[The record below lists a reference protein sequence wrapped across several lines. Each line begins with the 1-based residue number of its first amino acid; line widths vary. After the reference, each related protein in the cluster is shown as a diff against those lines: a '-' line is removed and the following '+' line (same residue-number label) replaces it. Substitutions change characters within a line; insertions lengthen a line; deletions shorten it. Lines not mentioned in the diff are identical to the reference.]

1 MADTTQS
8 EQLEKRAPDTPE
20 LDPIADRSMSG
31 ALLISS
37 LLLVVTLIWSLYDE
51 VVGQRPWRSYQR
63 DFVSKYGEYLETAK
77 EQQGK
82 SEAEIKSS
90 PEYQELNQAY
100 EEAAAAAKAKTDPID
115 EQGKRLDDKITAV
128 TAPFTDARSWIVA
141 KTYQLEVT
149 ESESAKSSLRAA
161 IERKKQEKIDF
172 TMPNDEGK
180 EEKKSLTFPELETHY
195 NSLRD
200 EKARLG
206 AERVQI
212 TQPRDAA
219 QKKRDEYMQDHL
231 GGLTA
236 EQVAGLQRKVEDF
249 KFEIKQINV
258 GGVVIDRCESCHLG
272 VREPIKLTKKN
283 MGWTDGED
291 PAEDAAAAAF
301 VSHPNKELLK
311 THDPDRFGCSTCHG
325 GNGRGTTSVEK
336 GHGRYKHWLWPMYY
350 KENVEAGCN
359 QCHNRDR
366 VLQGADLLNRGKN
379 LFQVRGCAGCHR
391 YEAFDR
397 EADALSNARQSIKTL
412 ELERTDRGRE
422 YEQTKAEAGAASTK
436 EEDVP
441 KLLKKLDAIR
451 QMISQVD
458 ARVDEFDLQAKYL
471 MQDVKKIGPN
481 LKEIKAKLRKDWIP
495 VWLSDPQAFRPGTKM
510 PTFRL
515 ENEEIEAVSAFLW
528 QSALDVKL
536 PSQPQGDAAHG
547 KELFKTLGC
556 LGCHSING
564 QAIDM
569 GNQVIGGDFAANL
582 SRVGEKANYDYIV
595 RWVHNPRQRL
605 APYSPTLKRDL
616 TPADYKKKNL
626 PFVFDDDHSKSP
638 VDGRELQIQ
647 NMTVMPNFR
656 LSDQDAHDI
665 ATFLT
670 MQKRPGVEYR
680 NASFLDDASLKSRGE
695 QLVRR
700 YGCAACHEIK
710 GMEDEQRIGTELT
723 LEGSKPIERLDF
735 ALLQE
740 PAMRGEDPIT
750 GADLNRE
757 GREGWYDHK
766 GFFENKLRSPGI
778 YDRGK
783 VKSADERL
791 RMPNI
796 YLPESDVTALTTF
809 LLGSV
814 ETNLPQSMRYNPSGG
829 KKSVQDGWWIVQKY
843 NCMGCHN
850 VLVGQDSILMGLPM
864 YQSADGKEQLP
875 PRLTSEGAR
884 VNPDWL
890 LRFLKDPSQATP
902 AERASLAQAVSGHA
916 QAGGDDWTA
925 SLALHAQPGANRN
938 GVRRYLK
945 ARMPTFNFSPNELQA
960 LVNFFMGA
968 SSQAQPY
975 IPERLDPL
983 AADEQ
988 GMARALFSSN
998 AAPCLKCHMTGDP
1011 AHDARATAP
1020 NFLLAPER
1028 LKPAWTRRW
1037 LLDPQL
1043 ISPGTS
1049 MPSDLF
1055 KRDQAHDRWVFNGPT
1070 PPAFQTYEKDHVDLL
1085 VRYMFQISLEEQK
1098 RLGTGGGAPSAAPAP
1113 ASAGNKTASIDRKT
1127 RRLSSRGPIAAIR
1140 ALPGKSD

>member
-20 LDPIADRSMSG
+20 PDPIADRSMSG

-77 EQQGK
+77 ERQGS
-82 SEAEIKSS
+82 SETEIKSR
-90 PEYQELNQAY
+90 PEYQELNKAY
-100 EEAAAAAKAKTDPID
+100 EDAAAAAKAKTDPID
-115 EQGKRLDDKITAV
+115 EQSKRVDDKLTAV
-128 TAPFTDARSWIVA
+128 TTPFTDARSWIVA
-141 KTYQLEVT
+141 KTYELEVT
-149 ESESAKSSLRAA
+149 GSESGKNSIKAA
-161 IERKKQEKIDF
+161 IEKRKQEKIDF
-172 TMPNDEGK
+172 TMPNDQGQ
-180 EEKKSLTFPELETHY
+180 EEEKSLTFPELESLY

-212 TQPRDAA
+212 TLPVEAVK
-219 QKKRDEYMQDHL
+219 KKRDDYMLDNL

-236 EQVAGLQRKVEDF
+236 LQVGGLEKKVEDF
-249 KFEIKQINV
+249 KYEIKQINV

-272 VREPIKLTKKN
+272 VREPINLTRKD
-283 MGWTDGED
+283 MGWTNGED
-291 PAEDAAAAAF
+291 PDEDAAATAF

-311 THDPDRFGCSTCHG
+311 THDPERFGCSTCHG

-336 GHGRYKHWLWPMYY
+336 GHGRYKHWLWPLYY
-350 KENVEAGCN
+350 KENIEAGCN

-366 VLQGADLLNRGKN
+366 VLQGAEILNRGKN

-397 EADALSNARQSIKTL
+397 EADALSNARQSIRTL
-412 ELERTDRGRE
+412 ELERDDRRRE
-422 YEQTKAEAGAASTK
+422 ITQTSAAADAAPSDEEATQLRKKAEA
-436 EEDVP
+436 
-441 KLLKKLDAIR
+441 LR
-451 QMISQVD
+451 QIISQVD
-458 ARVDEFDLQAKYL
+458 ARIDEFDVQAKYL

-481 LKEIKAKLRKDWIP
+481 LKEMKAKLRKDWIP

-515 ENEEIEAVSAFLW
+515 EDDELKAISAFLW
-528 QSALDVKL
+528 QSALDVKV
-536 PSQPQGDAAHG
+536 PTQPPGDAVRG

-564 QAIDM
+564 EAIDM
-569 GNQVIGGDFAANL
+569 GNRDIGGDFAANL
-582 SRVGEKANYDYIV
+582 SRVGEKASYDYIV

-605 APYSPTLKRDL
+605 APYSPSLKRDL
-616 TPADYKKKNL
+616 TPDDYKKKNL
-626 PFVFDDDHSKSP
+626 PFVFDDDHSRSP

-656 LSDQDAHDI
+656 LSNQDSYDI
-665 ATFLT
+665 ATFL
-670 MQKRPGVEYR
+670 MLQKRPGVEYQ
-680 NASFLDDASLKSRGE
+680 NASFLDDTSLNARGK
-695 QLVRR
+695 QLVQRF
-700 YGCAACHEIK
+700 GCAACHEIK
-710 GMEDEQRIGTELT
+710 GLEDEQRIGTELT

-740 PAMRGEDPIT
+740 PAMRGEDPVT
-750 GADLNRE
+750 GAEIERE
-757 GREGWYDHK
+757 GRKSWYDHK
-766 GFFENKLRSPGI
+766 GFFENKLRNPAI

-783 VKSADERL
+783 VKSPEERL

-796 YLPESDVTALTTF
+796 YLPEKDITALTTF

-814 ETNLPQSMRYNPSGG
+814 ETNLPQSMRYNPGG
-829 KKSVQDGWWIVQKY
+829 GLKSVQDGWWIVQKY

-850 VLVGQDSILMGLPM
+850 VLVGEDSVLMGLPM
-864 YQSADGKEQLP
+864 YQSADDKEQLP

-890 LRFLKDPSQATP
+890 LRFLRDPSQTTP

-916 QAGGDDWTA
+916 QNAGDDWTA
-925 SLALHAQPGANRN
+925 SLGLHAQPGANRN

-945 ARMPTFNFSPNELQA
+945 ARMPTFNFSPNELQS

-983 AADEQ
+983 SAEEQ

-1037 LLDPQL
+1037 LLEPQL

-1049 MPSDLF
+1049 MPSELF
-1055 KRDQAHDRWVFNGPT
+1055 VRDQAHGRWVFNGPT
-1070 PPAFQTYEKDHVDLL
+1070 PPSFQTYEKDHVDLL
-1085 VRYMFQISLEEQK
+1085 VRYMFQISPEEQR
-1098 RLGTGGGAPSAAPAP
+1098 RLGTGGGSAGAASAAPVAP
-1113 ASAGNKTASIDRKT
+1113 NKTASVDRKS
-1127 RRLSSRGPIAAIR
+1127 RRSGGRGPIAAIR
-1140 ALPGKSD
+1140 AP

>member
-8 EQLEKRAPDTPE
+8 EQLEKRAPETPAP
-20 LDPIADRSMSG
+20 DPIADQSMSG

-51 VVGQRPWRSYQR
+51 VIGQRPWKGYQK
-63 DFVSKYGEYLETAK
+63 DFVSNYSEYLKKAK
-77 EQQGK
+77 RRQKNLEQ
-82 SEAEIKSS
+82 EVKSS
-90 PEYQELNQAY
+90 PEYQEFDQAFKD
-100 EEAAAAAKAKTDPID
+100 EAAAAKERTDPID
-115 EQGKRLDDKITAV
+115 AQVKKTDTRINEI
-128 TAPFTDARSWIVA
+128 TAPFQDARSWIVA
-141 KTYQLEVT
+141 KTYEMEVSGSDSGKRSIR
-149 ESESAKSSLRAA
+149 EA
-161 IERKKQEKIDF
+161 IEKKKQEKIEFKMTGD
-172 TMPNDEGK
+172 DGK
-180 EEKKSLTFPELETHY
+180 EEEKSLTFVDLDALY

-200 EKARLG
+200 EKARLL
-206 AERVQI
+206 AERVQV
-212 TQPRDAA
+212 TQPVEATR
-219 QKKRDEYMQDHL
+219 KKRDVYLQDHL
-231 GGLTA
+231 FGLTE
-236 EQVAGLQRKVEDF
+236 EQVAKLEDKTENF

-272 VREPIKLTKKN
+272 IREPINISKRD
-283 MGWTDGED
+283 MDGE
-291 PAEDAAAAAF
+291 AAF
-301 VSHPNKELLK
+301 VSHPNRDLLK

-336 GHGRYKHWLWPMYY
+336 AHGRYKHWLWPLYY
-350 KENVEAGCN
+350 KENMEAGCN
-359 QCHNRDR
+359 QCHTRDR
-366 VLQGADLLNRGKN
+366 VLQGAEVLNRGKN

-412 ELERTDRGRE
+412 ELERDERKREIAQTGAAADAASTDEEATQLRK
-422 YEQTKAEAGAASTK
+422 KAEA
-436 EEDVP
+436 
-441 KLLKKLDAIR
+441 LR

-458 ARVDEFDLQAKYL
+458 ARIDEFDIQAKYL

-481 LKEIKAKLRKDWIP
+481 LKELKAKVRKDWIP

-515 ENEEIEAVSAFLW
+515 DDDEIKAISAFLW
-528 QSALDVKL
+528 QSALEVKL
-536 PSQPQGDAAHG
+536 PTQPQGDAAHG
-547 KELFKTLGC
+547 KELFKTIGC

-616 TPADYKKKNL
+616 TPADYKAKSL

-638 VDGRELQIQ
+638 VDGRELQVQ

-665 ATFLT
+665 ATFL
-670 MQKRPGVEYR
+670 MQQTRPGVSYM
-680 NASFLDDASLKSRGE
+680 NASFLDDTSLKGRGE
-695 QLVRR
+695 QLVKR

-710 GMEDEQRIGTELT
+710 GLEDEQRIGTELT

-735 ALLQE
+735 ALLQQ
-740 PAMRGEDPIT
+740 PAMQGKDPIT
-750 GADLNRE
+750 GSEINRE

-783 VKSADERL
+783 VKAPEERL

-814 ETNLPQSMRYNPSGG
+814 ETNLPESIRYNPGGG
-829 KKSVQDGWWIVQKY
+829 KKAVQDGWWIVQKY

-890 LRFLKDPSQATP
+890 LRFLKDPSQTTP
-902 AERASLAQAVSGHA
+902 AERAALGQAVAGHA
-916 QAGGDDWTA
+916 QAGGDEWAA
-925 SLALHAQPGANRN
+925 SLALHAQPGLNRN

-945 ARMPTFNFSPNELQA
+945 ARMPTFNFSPNELQS

-968 SSQAQPY
+968 SSQPQPY
-975 IPERLDPL
+975 IAERLDLL
-983 AADEQ
+983 APEEQ

-1011 AHDARATAP
+1011 GHDARATAP

-1049 MPSDLF
+1049 MPSELF
-1055 KRDQAHDRWVFNGPT
+1055 KRDPVHERWVFNGPT
-1070 PPAFQTYEKDHVDLL
+1070 PPSFQTYEKDHVDLL
-1085 VRYMFQISLEEQK
+1085 VRYMFQISLEEQR
-1098 RLGTGGGAPSAAPAP
+1098 RLGTGGGGASAAPAA
-1113 ASAGNKTASIDRKT
+1113 ASPGNKTATSDPKRA
-1127 RRLSSRGPIAAIR
+1127 SNGRGPIAAIR
-1140 ALPGKSD
+1140 AP